1 MRIRVEPRLRVG
13 VCRAEQYHYRD
24 LCHTGCCFTRH
35 AGCRGFEPHAHAVP
49 KADHAGMFFF
59 YSKIGLA
66 YSHLGVVLAH
76 AAIGTPYVV
85 ITVTATLVG
94 FDETLIRASGSLGA
108 KPLRTFFKVIMPL
121 ITPGVV
127 SGALFAFITSFD
139 EVVLIYFIAD
149 AGQKTIPIQ
158 MWSGLRQQISPS
170 ILAVAT
176 MLVAFSIV
184 LLIAI
189 ELLRRRSERLR
200 TTLPS

>member
-1 MRIRVEPRLRVG
+1 
-13 VCRAEQYHYRD
+13 
-24 LCHTGCCFTRH
+24 
-35 AGCRGFEPHAHAVP
+35 
-49 KADHAGMFFF
+49 
-59 YSKIGLA
+59 
-66 YSHLGVVLAH
+66 
-76 AAIGTPYVV
+76 
-85 ITVTATLVG
+85 
-94 FDETLIRASGSLGA
+94 
-108 KPLRTFFKVIMPL
+108 MPL

-176 MLVAFSIV
+176 LLVAFSIG

>member
-1 MRIRVEPRLRVG
+1 MALLISPLI
-13 VCRAEQYHYRD
+13 
-24 LCHTGCCFTRH
+24 
-35 AGCRGFEPHAHAVP
+35 VP
-49 KADHAGMFFF
+49 IIITAAGMFFF
-59 YSKIGLA
+59 YSKVGLA

-139 EVVLIYFIAD
+139 EVVLIYFVAAAD
-149 AGQKTIPIQ
+149 QKTIPIQ

-176 MLVAFSIV
+176 MLVTFSII
-184 LLIAI
+184 LLFAI

-200 TTLPS
+200 TSLPL